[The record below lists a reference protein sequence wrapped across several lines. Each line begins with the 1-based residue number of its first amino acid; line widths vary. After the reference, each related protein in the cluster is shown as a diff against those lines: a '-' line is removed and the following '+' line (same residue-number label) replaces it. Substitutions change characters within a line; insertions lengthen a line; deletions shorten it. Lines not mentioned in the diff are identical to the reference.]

1 MELWSNPNPRIRLR
15 RFGVLHLEEALTRF
29 PLRSNMGIAPRT
41 ERWLQDILVRSI
53 DPEPL
58 QGRLD
63 LLLLQAYDRGSEIVA
78 RLHNRGALN
87 DCVVQQPGLR
97 AWGRNACL
105 CVYKGMRT
113 TEETPVASKVSRTPL

>member
-1 MELWSNPNPRIRLR
+1 M
-15 RFGVLHLEEALTRF
+15 GV
-29 PLRSNMGIAPRT
+29 GPRT
-41 ERWLQDILVRSI
+41 ERWLQDTLVKSI

-58 QGRLD
+58 QDRVD
-63 LLLLQAYDRGSEIVA
+63 LLLLPAYDWGSEIVA

-97 AWGRNACL
+97 AWGRNVGL

-113 TEETPVASKVSRTPL
+113 TERTPVASS